1 MVDSRVSDGH
11 DMNDLNTP
19 HLIALRQGIGIRRRG
34 HVDDD
39 CYDLVN
45 TDDGSL
51 VARALTRDQVA
62 AELQGDYQP

>member
-1 MVDSRVSDGH
+1 MVEYMIEMQTLH
-11 DMNDLNTP
+11 F
-19 HLIALRQGIGIRRRG
+19 IALQQEIGIRRRG

-45 TDDGSL
+45 SGDGSL

-62 AELQGDYQP
+62 AALQGD